1 MSLETQFT
9 IKNNEKYF
17 HYLRTHSYWYKELNR
32 NPNKLNQFIEE
43 VKDAYK
49 LRTTDKVEKAIET
62 FEFLQSILST
72 LQ

>member
-17 HYLRTHSYWYKELNR
+17 TYLRTHSYWYKELNR
-32 NPNKLNQFIEE
+32 NPKKINEFIEE
-43 VKDAYK
+43 VKDTYK